1 MRVLLAFLLV
11 FLLAGA
17 AAFAQPECSASGVV
31 VNSVT
36 GEIVPRA
43 AITIGRTV
51 AATTDE
57 TGKWT
62 LDHLPCGKVG
72 VIASRPAFLP
82 GRVVTFETAAGAE
95 GRDLRLE
102 LTPQSA
108 ITGRIVDEYGDP
120 VPGAAVT
127 MKRAM
132 ILDGVRV
139 YQPAPGAAANDIG
152 EYRIPQLSAG
162 RYLVCVGEQCSTP
175 MTIAAGYNGVVDF
188 RLSRLVPRQV
198 RGKVTGVPD
207 GAQVQLTLT
216 SDSTTLTAAVGADG
230 EFEVTAPPASYTILA
245 TTFGESDQLTARIPI
260 VVGDRDFDD
269 IAVHLDRP
277 LEIAGTLRILSQG
290 TRPDTSNVAVLLYQ
304 QPQDP
309 HHSPRLNW
317 NGGHSAFTVT
327 NLLAGR
333 YRLQV
338 STPPG
343 FHVERIVAAGI
354 DITDSEFPITP
365 GFPPMEILMSDVG
378 GTLEGT
384 AEPDSGIIALRGNR
398 HWVLRAD
405 KNGKFRAGGFPAGD
419 YKVSA
424 WDDLSKVPFR
434 DEAWM
439 EIHARAVSVTVT
451 NSQSTSVALERSIA
465 PDE

>member
-11 FLLAGA
+11 FLAGA

-36 GEIVPRA
+36 GEVVPRA

-57 TGKWT
+57 SGKWS

-82 GRVVTFETAAGAE
+82 GRVVTFETADGAE
-95 GRDLRLE
+95 RRDLRLE

-139 YQPAPGAAANDIG
+139 YQPAPGASANDIG

-188 RLSRLVPRQV
+188 RLSRLVPRHV
-198 RGKVTGVPD
+198 RGKVTGAPD
-207 GAQVQLTLT
+207 GAQAQLTLT

-230 EFEVTAPPASYTILA
+230 EFEVTAPPGSYTILA
-245 TTFGESDQLTARIPI
+245 TAFGESDQLTARIPI
-260 VVGDRDFDD
+260 VVGDRDLDD

-277 LEIAGTLRILSQG
+277 LEIAGTLRILSRQG
-290 TRPDTSNVAVLLYQ
+290 SKPDISNVAVLLYQ

-309 HHSPRLNW
+309 RHAPRLNW
-317 NGGHSAFTVT
+317 NGDHSAFTVT

-343 FHVERIVAAGI
+343 FHVESIVAAGA
-354 DITDSEFPITP
+354 DIADSEFTITP
-365 GFPPMEILMSDVG
+365 GFPPMEILMSDGG

-384 AEPDSGIIALRGNR
+384 AQPDSGIIVLRGNR
-398 HWVLRAD
+398 RWVLRAD
-405 KNGKFRAGGFPAGD
+405 KNGKFHAGGFPAGD

-424 WDDLSKVPFR
+424 WDDLSKVPFH

-439 EIHARAVSVTVT
+439 ELHARTVSVTVT
-451 NSQSTSVALERSIA
+451 DSQSTSVTLERSIA